1 MVKLI
6 GVLLVVISLLSFIW
20 GAWID
25 LKYGASSQITGNAVL
40 NILTQ
45 AQVSADLFSYLA
57 AFAFSFSI
65 ISLIMGIVFL
75 FRV

>member
-6 GVLLVVISLLSFIW
+6 GVLLIAISMLSFIG
-20 GAWID
+20 GALID
-25 LKYGASSQITGNAVL
+25 LKHGASSQITGNVAL

-45 AQVSADLFSYLA
+45 APVSADFFSYLA
-57 AFAFSFSI
+57 AFALSFSI

>member
-6 GVLLVVISLLSFIW
+6 GILLISINLLSFIG

-25 LKYGASSQITGNAVL
+25 LKYSASSQITGNAAL

-45 AQVSADLFSYLA
+45 AQVSADFFSYLA

-65 ISLIMGIVFL
+65 ISLIMGFIFL